1 MATKTIGIKEE
12 VYDRLAAEK
21 REDESFT
28 ETIARLLDETQSDWR
43 RGFGRYSGQEGE
55 KFEQFV
61 RDAKRGTS
69 LGLSQQTDEALEA
82 LGFELD
88 EQGNVLTY
96 PDDDDAD
103 RSGADEGR

>member
-28 ETIARLLDETQSDWR
+28 ETVARLLDETQSDWQ
-43 RGFGRYSGQEGE
+43 RGFGRYGGGAGE
-55 KFEQFV
+55 EFERIV

-69 LGLSQQTDEALEA
+69 LGLSERTDEALEA
-82 LGFELD
+82 MGFELD
-88 EQGNVLTY
+88 EQGNVLEY
-96 PDDDDAD
+96 PSDDDAGGSD
-103 RSGADEGR
+103 ADEGR